1 MYTEKQDSHNCDSD
15 YYNVMLIVVKLEM
28 KPLQPG
34 LLLHLC
40 IFHVYIHVHG
50 LTTYEYV
57 RTQVTTWWFSI
68 STPNNRLL
76 SARRDDR
83 SAAASSCSCA
93 PTTLLLLLF
102 VLFVV
107 LLPLLLLL

>member
-1 MYTEKQDSHNCDSD
+1 MA
-15 YYNVMLIVVKLEM
+15 VKLEM

-57 RTQVTTWWFSI
+57 RTQVTTWFSI
-68 STPNNRLL
+68 SISNNRLL

-93 PTTLLLLLF
+93 PTTLLLLLLF

>member
-1 MYTEKQDSHNCDSD
+1 MA
-15 YYNVMLIVVKLEM
+15 VKLEM

-57 RTQVTTWWFSI
+57 RTQVTTWFSI

-93 PTTLLLLLF
+93 PTTLLLLF

>member
-1 MYTEKQDSHNCDSD
+1 MA
-15 YYNVMLIVVKLEM
+15 VKLEM

-57 RTQVTTWWFSI
+57 RTQVTNLFSI
-68 STPNNRLL
+68 STPNNQLL

-93 PTTLLLLLF
+93 PTTLLLLLLF